1 MKRVS
6 LIQEEKEMKILVNGM
21 IILSLAVLALM
32 TACSSMK
39 IATDYSEE
47 TDFKQ
52 FSTFKYVDS
61 DQNLAATYNLQHQ
74 RVVEAIKQEMVSE
87 GYSEVATNPDV
98 FVTYFAGIDK
108 QVILHSTGMAHGRG
122 RGWHGGT
129 MMATST
135 TSSQTI
141 KTGIIDIDI
150 WDAGADLLVWRGQ
163 VSDALSGNPDKTA
176 DSIKRGV
183 NKVFKE
189 YPPK

>member
-1 MKRVS
+1 MRI
-6 LIQEEKEMKILVNGM
+6 LINGLM
-21 IILSLAVLALM
+21 VLALTALTM
-32 TACSSMK
+32 NVTACSSMK
-39 IATDYSEE
+39 ISTDYSEA

-74 RVVEAIKQEMVSE
+74 RVVEAVKQEMMSE
-87 GYSEVATNPDV
+87 GYTEVSTDPDV

-108 QVILHSTGMAHGRG
+108 QVVLHSTGMAHGRG

-135 TSSQTI
+135 TTSQTI
-141 KTGIIDIDI
+141 HTGTLVIDI
-150 WDAGADLLVWRGQ
+150 WDARTDVLVWRGQ
-163 VSDALSGNPDKTA
+163 VSDALTGNPDRTA

-189 YPPK
+189 YPPN